1 MKEKCQSKILYPVKI
16 SFKNIGEITFSDT
29 EKLQGFITKRPIP
42 QEMLKKVFQK
52 EGNGYQMEIWM
63 YTKELK
69 APERVTT

>member
-52 EGNGYQMEIWM
+52 EANG
-63 YTKELK
+63 
-69 APERVTT
+69 